1 MRILIVDDEMVS
13 RTKLE
18 LIMENFGDCSTAG
31 QGDDALAAFIAAH
44 QDDDPFNLI
53 MLDINLPGMD
63 GIQLLS
69 AIRNAEKEL
78 DVEAS
83 RKAKILMTTS
93 YRDKD
98 RIVASV
104 QSGCDD
110 YIGKPFDLD
119 LIRNKLRKFG
129 VQERTLK
136 TAARQTRIAAP
147 TTTGQIFS
155 EIVSLINKHQT
166 KLPSLPKIYFKF
178 RELIAR
184 KAYFNEIVGLLR
196 KDIAISAEI
205 IRRSNSAY
213 YKGFVAN
220 KSLEQ
225 AVARMGYDAI
235 VQVVTELSIRK
246 FFTMRTEKYR
256 SLIENLW
263 KHSIFSAYAAEFI
276 SRLLKLNSTGDP
288 FLMGLLH
295 DIGKLAL
302 LQMIADM
309 ERNGRFHDGIHPIML
324 VNILED
330 YHCQLGA
337 RLLEKWKFAE
347 CYIQTA
353 LHHNSPEPTTAAAS
367 PSDTAAA
374 YRKELMVIQFASQ
387 MANLMGYDILASG
400 PADLDLSDV
409 APVQQLDLKQE
420 RIEETRK
427 QVAERMKEVQNLF

>member
-18 LIMENFGDCSTAG
+18 LIMEYFGDCKAVD
-31 QGDDALAAFIAAH
+31 QGDDALAAFHEAH
-44 QDDDPFNLI
+44 LDDDPFNLI
-53 MLDINLPGMD
+53 MLDINLPDID
-63 GIQLLS
+63 GIRVLS
-69 AIRNAEKEL
+69 AIRNSEKHLNIEQ
-78 DVEAS
+78 A

-110 YIGKPFDLD
+110 YIGKPFDLN
-119 LIRNKLRKFG
+119 LIRTKLGKLG
-129 VQERTLK
+129 VKERSLSAGAK
-136 TAARQTRIAAP
+136 EAIIATP
-147 TTTGQIFS
+147 TTTDQIYG
-155 EIVSLINKHQT
+155 EVVSLLNQNQT
-166 KLPSLPKIYFKF
+166 KLPSLPKLYIRF

-184 KAYFNEIVGLLR
+184 KASFNEIVGLLK

-213 YKGFVAN
+213 YKGFVTN

-225 AVARMGYDAI
+225 AVSRMGYDAI
-235 VQVVTELSIRK
+235 VQVVTELSIRE
-246 FFTMRTEKYR
+246 FFTMKTEKYR

-263 KHSIFSAYAAEFI
+263 KHSISCAYAAEFI
-276 SRLLKLNSTGDP
+276 SKLLKLNLKGDP

-302 LQMIADM
+302 LQIIADM
-309 ERNGRFHDGIHPIML
+309 ERRGKFHEGIHPIML
-324 VNILED
+324 VNILQD

-347 CYIQTA
+347 CYIHTA
-353 LHHNSPEPTTAAAS
+353 LHHNNSDPTPAS
-367 PSDTAAA
+367 GAPAE
-374 YRKELMVIQFASQ
+374 KESVYSKESMVVQFASQ
-387 MANLMGYDILASG
+387 IVNLMGYDILASD
-400 PADLDLSDV
+400 PVDIDLNDV
-409 APVQQLDLKQE
+409 APVQQLNLKPE
-420 RIEETRK
+420 RIAETK
-427 QVAERMKEVQNLF
+427 EQVTERMKEVQDLF